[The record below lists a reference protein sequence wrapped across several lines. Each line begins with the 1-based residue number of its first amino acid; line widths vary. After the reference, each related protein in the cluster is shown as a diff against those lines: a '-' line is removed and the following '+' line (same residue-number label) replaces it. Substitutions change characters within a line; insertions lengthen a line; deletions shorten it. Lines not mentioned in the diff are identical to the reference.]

1 MDYIKISKWIQNV
14 IMSCKTL
21 KQLESAEK
29 LLTLYKQQT
38 ERSTYIYTHRFL
50 NHTLEH
56 QINKLS
62 YGSNRK

>member
-1 MDYIKISKWIQNV
+1 
-14 IMSCKTL
+14 MSCETP